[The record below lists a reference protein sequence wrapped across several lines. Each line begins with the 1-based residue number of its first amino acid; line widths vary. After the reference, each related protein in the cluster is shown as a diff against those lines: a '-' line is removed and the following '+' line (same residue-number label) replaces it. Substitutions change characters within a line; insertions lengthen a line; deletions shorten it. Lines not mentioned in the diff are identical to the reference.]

1 MDTDLRHRTIAT
13 NGVNLH
19 VVEAGPED
27 GRLVILLH
35 GFPEFWYGWRKQI
48 GPLAAAGFRV
58 LVPDQ
63 RGYNLSDK
71 PKGVRPYNLDDLALD
86 VIGLIGGAGR
96 EKACVVAHD
105 WGGAVGWW
113 LGMKFP
119 DRVERLAL
127 LNMPHL
133 SVMRRAILKNPAQRR
148 RVSYMFFFQ
157 LPWLPERALSKE
169 NWKYLAKALQATSRP
184 GTFSEED
191 LAHYREAW
199 SRPGAITGMLNWY
212 RAGLRTRPRPPKSS
226 RVSVP
231 TLLIWGPKDRALLR
245 ELAQP
250 SIDRCDDGRLVFLEE
265 ATHWV
270 QHEEP
275 EEVNRLLIDFLSR

>member
-1 MDTDLRHRTIAT
+1 MDTDLGHRTIAT

-96 EKACVVAHD
+96 QKARVVAHD

-212 RAGLRTRPRPPKSS
+212 RAGLRTRPRPPRSS

>member
-1 MDTDLRHRTIAT
+1 MDIDLRHRTIPT
-13 NGVNLH
+13 NGIHLH
-19 VVEAGPED
+19 AVEAGPED

-63 RGYNLSDK
+63 RGYNLSDR
-71 PKGVRPYNLDDLALD
+71 PRGVRPYNLDDLALD

-96 EKACVVAHD
+96 DRACVVGHD

-113 LGMKFP
+113 MGMKFP
-119 DRVERLAL
+119 DRLERLAL
-127 LNMPHL
+127 LNMPHMG
-133 SVMRRAILKNPAQRR
+133 VIRRAILRNPEQRR
-148 RVSYMFFFQ
+148 RSSYLFFYQ
-157 LPWLPERALSKE
+157 LPRLPERALSRDD
-169 NWKYLAKALQATSRP
+169 WKLLAKALQRTSRP
-184 GTFSEED
+184 GTFSAED
-191 LAHYREAW
+191 LARYREAW

-212 RAGLRTRPRPPKSS
+212 RAGLRTRPRPPKSP

-231 TLLIWGPKDRALLR
+231 TLLIWGEKDRALLR

-250 SIDRCDDGRLVFLEE
+250 SIDRCDDGRLIFLEE

-275 EEVNRLLIDFLSR
+275 ETVNRLLIDFLSR